1 MIAYDD
7 NEDVM
12 KRKMKAGSFNAMDLD
27 KLLMQGL
34 TRMQYKIPTPVQ
46 RKTLPMALA
55 GMDAVCMARTGSG
68 KTAAFLIPMFQRFP
82 THDSTAGI
90 RGIVL
95 SPTRELA
102 VQTFRFAKDMSKFT
116 DLRVVSIIGGDPLE
130 PQFEALSNRP
140 DMLIATPGRLMHHL
154 SEIST
159 FTLKSVKY
167 LVFDEAD
174 RLFEMGFAEQ
184 LNSIIKQ
191 CPEDRQTLLFS
202 ATMPK
207 QLIQF
212 TRAGLRDPQLI
223 RLESDNKM
231 SDELRMAFFCVRSNE
246 KMAALLYL
254 VRTIIPATD
263 MTIVFTATRHHS
275 EYVHSLFKEIGVTST
290 IVYGTMDQ
298 EMRTSNLKDFRN
310 GKISYL
316 IVTDLA
322 ARGIDVP
329 LLNNVINL
337 HFPTAP
343 KMFVHRCGRAA
354 RQGRIGYAFS
364 LVEPE
369 EMAYL
374 ADVHTFLGHPISN
387 SYDRAVATDA
397 VVELQVGDASSSQ
410 IGNGN
415 SKGNAGGT
423 SLVPRTAHSRGYTL
437 EEFVPEFVHTG
448 ILPQDVLNDEND
460 YLRRLL
466 GDEEE
471 FRTMARIA
479 DNGMM
484 QYRRTRS
491 SASDKGVS
499 AAKALVKSNS
509 IVAIHPLICG
519 VDPDHCNEQLV
530 EKANYIRMLQ
540 TFRPA
545 QTVLE
550 SGVGTGT
557 TGSQAVKGKGKKSHN
572 SSAGGAVESNGVS
585 IMQALRKTTDLVL
598 ERNKERKKQLYD
610 TFMAEQAAQQFH
622 ERDDDEA
629 VSKTATQA
637 GSSKVS
643 DEALSSNKKGKKGT
657 GGGGT
662 PGSDVWAQLEAISAM
677 EEGDAADTKGGKKGR
692 GKKSRTETVDQ
703 VSVDE
708 HDEVDEFLPPAST
721 KRVMSAP
728 VAYEEE
734 PVKARLSISE
744 RKKLKKQG
752 KTSEEIS
759 HIARQKMESGSA
771 MGDEGAGPGESA
783 SRNTDGYM
791 PGSNS
796 YADNRFY
803 MAYGVEDQTVS
814 YSEEALQPNSGLK
827 TAEAQHAAM
836 MEAAMLDVAPDDA
849 MNMAKARRIMRWDA
863 KKRKYVKQSMDEI
876 ANLKGGKKARSEG
889 TSGGQ
894 SKSAKPV
901 GDMYKAWAKKTHREV
916 NTFKVMADIGSDTIG
931 SRDDGLPVPKFKH
944 NLDVPSELKNEEQ
957 IRKKNKEVDNAKMK
971 NLPKEKRRGME
982 AAMRK
987 KKGAAKKAEVVKG
1000 KMVHKAARKSLKAI
1014 QR

>member
-7 NEDVM
+7 NEDLM
-12 KRKMKAGSFNAMDLD
+12 KRKLKAGSFNAMDLD
-27 KLLMQGL
+27 KNLVQGL
-34 TRMQYKIPTPVQ
+34 TRMQYKVPTPVQ
-46 RKTLPMALA
+46 RKTLPVALA

-68 KTAAFLIPMFQRFP
+68 KTAAFLIPFFQRFP

-102 VQTFRFAKDMSKFT
+102 VQTFRFAKDMAKFM

-140 DMLIATPGRLMHHL
+140 DVLIATPGRLMHHL

-184 LNSIIKQ
+184 LNSIIQQ

-231 SDELRMAFFCVRSNE
+231 SDELRMGFFCVRTNE
-246 KMAALLYL
+246 KTAALLYL
-254 VRTIIPATD
+254 VRNIIPATD
-263 MTIVFTATRHHS
+263 MSIIFTATRHHS
-275 EYVHSLFKEIGVTST
+275 EYVHALMKEIGVTST

-343 KMFVHRCGRAA
+343 KLFVHRCGRAA

-374 ADVHTFLGHPISN
+374 ADVHTFLGHPIN
-387 SYDRAVATDA
+387 NTYDRAVTTDA
-397 VVELQVGDASSSQ
+397 VVELAQAEQSSQ

-423 SLVPRTAHSRGYTL
+423 SLVPRTSHSQGYTL
-437 EEFVPEFVHTG
+437 EEFVPEYIHTG
-448 ILPQDVLNDEND
+448 ILPQEVLNDEND

-466 GDEEE
+466 ADHEE
-471 FRTMARIA
+471 FQTMARIA
-479 DNGMM
+479 DNGML

-491 SASDKGVS
+491 SASDKGVA
-499 AAKALVKSNS
+499 AAKALVKSNA
-509 IVAIHPLICG
+509 ILNIHPLICG
-519 VDPDHCNEQLV
+519 VDPKHCNEQLV

-550 SGVGTGT
+550 SGIGTGT
-557 TGSQAVKGKGKKSHN
+557 TGSQAVKGKGKKSQN
-572 SSAGGAVESNGVS
+572 ASAGGSADTDGVA
-585 IMQALRKTTDLVL
+585 IMKALRKTTDLVL
-598 ERNKERKKQLYD
+598 ERNKEKKKQLYD
-610 TFMAEQAAQQFH
+610 AFMAEQAAQQYA
-622 ERDDDEA
+622 ERDDEEA
-629 VSKTATQA
+629 VSKTASVA
-637 GSSKVS
+637 GSSKKT
-643 DEALSSNKKGKKGT
+643 DEVLSSKKT
-657 GGGGT
+657 GSKSSAS
-662 PGSDVWAQLEAISAM
+662 PGSNVWAQLEAISAM
-677 EEGDAADTKGGKKGR
+677 EEGESAGKGGKKGK
-692 GKKSRTETVDQ
+692 GKKAKVE
-703 VSVDE
+703 VSGPQDDYADAHTKADE
-708 HDEVDEFLPPAST
+708 YPQPSSSKKRPAEPAA
-721 KRVMSAP
+721 SAF
-728 VAYEEE
+728 EEE

-744 RKKLKKQG
+744 RKRLKKQG
-752 KTSEEIS
+752 KSSEQIAV
-759 HIARQKMESGSA
+759 IARNRLEAGSMA
-771 MGDEGAGPGESA
+771 GDDDDAPGVA
-783 SRNTDGYM
+783 NQDGYM

-796 YADNRFY
+796 YADSRFY
-803 MAYGVEDQTVS
+803 MGYGLEDQTVS

-849 MNMAKARRIMRWDA
+849 MNLTKARRIMRWDA

-876 ANLKGGKKARSEG
+876 SNLKGSKKARSEG

-901 GDMYKAWAKKTHREV
+901 GDMYKAWAKKTHREI
-916 NTFKVMADIGSDTIG
+916 NTFKVMADIGSDSVG
-931 SRDDGLPVPKFKH
+931 HHDDGLPVPKFKH
-944 NLDVPSELKNEEQ
+944 NLDVPSELKNEQQ
-957 IRKKNKEVDNAKMK
+957 IRKVKKTVDNAKMK

-982 AAMRK
+982 AAMRR
-987 KKGAAKKAEVVKG
+987 KKGAAVKADALKG
-1000 KMVHKAARKSLKAI
+1000 KMMHKAARKSLKAI